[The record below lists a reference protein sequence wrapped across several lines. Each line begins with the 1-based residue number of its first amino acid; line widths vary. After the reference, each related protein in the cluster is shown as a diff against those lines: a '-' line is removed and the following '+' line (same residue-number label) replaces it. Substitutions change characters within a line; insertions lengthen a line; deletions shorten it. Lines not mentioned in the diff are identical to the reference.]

1 MYDHVH
7 KPNVLWIAG
16 HAQQYSNS
24 RMNFDHSFCCFCA
37 ALVSLLE
44 SEVRVFVRDLLG
56 NRVFP
61 ELDSILVV
69 HLLPVRLPLVLLLL
83 FPLLQCL
90 LLALALLSLGRGGQ
104 GENGGRCEDHAAGEA
119 HGGRVDDA
127 DGGDEAAAVP
137 VAPLARQA
145 VVPVSFS

>member
-69 HLLPVRLPLVLLLL
+69 HLLPVRLPLVL
-83 FPLLQCL
+83 
-90 LLALALLSLGRGGQ
+90 
-104 GENGGRCEDHAAGEA
+104 HAAGEA